1 MFRILSNLLME
12 PKDFKISEKKV
23 WTGWIKFSIH
33 DYKKTK
39 QLTKKIPAD
48 MSDHELLDS
57 EQFYHTPCNKLR
69 EVLYNVFDLSVS
81 QSVHSSLDLGFFCI
95 NTTRL
100 KLRHRISWNVLGQN
114 VKMCSLQSWNHG
126 QYVWSSFIPPPIP
139 HLTVVVWDKNKILIP
154 ILYLFKFGHFIF

>member
-1 MFRILSNLLME
+1 
-12 PKDFKISEKKV
+12 
-23 WTGWIKFSIH
+23 
-33 DYKKTK
+33 
-39 QLTKKIPAD
+39 

-100 KLRHRISWNVLGQN
+100 KLRHRIS
-114 VKMCSLQSWNHG
+114 
-126 QYVWSSFIPPPIP
+126 
-139 HLTVVVWDKNKILIP
+139 
-154 ILYLFKFGHFIF
+154 